1 MSMTKTTRFLAA
13 AAVSMALVGCPG
25 GGAQEMLETA
35 QLEEVQDNL
44 ENARKIYRKIVE
56 QYPDSP
62 QADEARGRLEA
73 LAAE

>member
-1 MSMTKTTRFLAA
+1 MKTRNPTSLI
-13 AAVSMALVGCPG
+13 AAVALALALTGCPG
-25 GGAQEMLETA
+25 SGAQEMLETA

-62 QADEARGRLEA
+62 QADKARERLEA
-73 LAAE
+73 TAG